1 MQVKC
6 SGGPRFQSS
15 LYFCTETEGLLLPQQ
30 HLLLPLHLQL
40 QLQYYYCYLLHH
52 HYHHQYSAAA
62 SSSHNHHYPLGTYLA
77 ARPCSRCWS
86 VAAGVLPVTAAALQ
100 LQTHTS
106 GRRAGLPSS
115 SRILQQRASKQ
126 SAGAVSLRHSRQ
138 GWVVMFVCPERL
150 MIGYILK
157 RRRSRCGINWVTFG
171 QP

>member
-1 MQVKC
+1 MGFRAWGLGFRVWVLGVWGLGRDIMQVKC

-15 LYFCTETEGLLLPQQ
+15 LYFCTETEGLLLQQQ

-100 LQTHTS
+100 LQ
-106 GRRAGLPSS
+106 LPCTLAQNTMHHL
-115 SRILQQRASKQ
+115 RGASTPTL
-126 SAGAVSLRHSRQ
+126 VHVRER
-138 GWVVMFVCPERL
+138 GWWCMHVCVRVEA
-150 MIGYILK
+150 
-157 RRRSRCGINWVTFG
+157 CVC
-171 QP
+171 